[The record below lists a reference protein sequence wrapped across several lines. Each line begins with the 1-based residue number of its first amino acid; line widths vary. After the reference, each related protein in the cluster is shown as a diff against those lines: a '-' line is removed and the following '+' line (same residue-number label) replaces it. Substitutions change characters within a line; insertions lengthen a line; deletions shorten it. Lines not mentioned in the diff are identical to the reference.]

1 MPSLTIAC
9 FLNSSNERKSNSL
22 IINDSSYSGSNSLI
36 NTEKDKK
43 RRGRANT
50 SRRSDMDAGSQ
61 GNNEI
66 QRDYKSD
73 DSEYGNF
80 NPNYLK
86 DEKQRSDLD

>member
-1 MPSLTIAC
+1 
-9 FLNSSNERKSNSL
+9 
-22 IINDSSYSGSNSLI
+22 
-36 NTEKDKK
+36 
-43 RRGRANT
+43 
-50 SRRSDMDAGSQ
+50 MDAGSQ